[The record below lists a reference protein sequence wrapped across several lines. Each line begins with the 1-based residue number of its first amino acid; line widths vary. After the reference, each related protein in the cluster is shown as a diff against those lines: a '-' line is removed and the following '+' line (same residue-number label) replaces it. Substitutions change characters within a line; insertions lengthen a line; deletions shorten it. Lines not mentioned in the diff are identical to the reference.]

1 MLTPHRLSGIGD
13 ILAAADCFF
22 FFSGALKEDI
32 PGRSALPVAV
42 LGPQHSP
49 ATPNNQQIL
58 RAALQASDRPGPTLS
73 RQVVQAD
80 RIWRKRSKIRFAT
93 RMFSHF

>member
-73 RQVVQAD
+73 RQVSRRTGSGEKEAKSSS
-80 RIWRKRSKIRFAT
+80 RP
-93 RMFSHF
+93 